1 MEAYQ
6 GVAITD
12 GINRKNHMIP
22 LTAIINSYRDS
33 WNTVIPVNLG
43 HDRTKPIGYTMLTGI
58 YMEPGKA
65 YLTNETAI
73 MDTQEEHQ
81 QLHKMIKAFDYK
93 IFCEDHKEDLDV
105 LIKKLGNRLSGTFS
119 VAPVGQAVAIKDKC
133 VVEFIAKIVNGNV
146 IYSNKFDKKTRVFP
160 KARMT
165 KRIVDITK
173 FTGGMTKVDRHY
185 PRVREDLER
194 YLIQGLFDSDG
205 CITWG
210 RRKDKNRIWQKV
222 SFTSQLKIL
231 EGVQQYLLKKLNI
244 STIVR
249 PKSNEKCYVLEF
261 ANCSDVIKFCE
272 HIYPNED
279 FIILNRKYL
288 KYKALR
294 LELEEN
300 GEGAA

>member
-1 MEAYQ
+1 MDKNFLEDCLEKGMSTRDIEKICDKSRSTILYWINKYNLANKSRHMKKENYRFEKIDSREKAYTL
-6 GVAITD
+6 GFILADAAITE
-12 GINRKNHMIP
+12 
-22 LTAIINSYRDS
+22 T
-33 WNTVIPVNLG
+33 NTEV
-43 HDRTKPIGYTMLTGI
+43 
-58 YMEPGKA
+58 
-65 YLTNETAI
+65 
-73 MDTQEEHQ
+73 
-81 QLHKMIKAFDYK
+81 
-93 IFCEDHKEDLDV
+93 
-105 LIKKLGNRLSGTFS
+105 S
-119 VAPVGQAVAIKDKC
+119 VAIKDKC
-133 VVEFIAKIVNGNV
+133 VVEFISKIVDGSV
-146 IYSNKFDKKTRVFP
+146 ICSNNFNKKTRVFP

-173 FTGGMTKVDRHY
+173 FTGGMAKIDRHY
-185 PRVREDLER
+185 PRIREDLER

-210 RRKDKNRIWQKV
+210 RRKDKNRIWQKI

-249 PKSNEKCYVLEF
+249 PKSNEKCYILEF
-261 ANCSDVIKFCE
+261 ANQYDVLKFCE

-300 GEGAA
+300 GEGAE

>member
-1 MEAYQ
+1 MDKKFLEDCLEKGMSTRDIEKICNKSRSTISYWLKKYELTDKSKYAKKENYRFDKIDSKEKAYAL
-6 GVAITD
+6 GFILADAAITE
-12 GINRKNHMIP
+12 
-22 LTAIINSYRDS
+22 T
-33 WNTVIPVNLG
+33 NTEV
-43 HDRTKPIGYTMLTGI
+43 
-58 YMEPGKA
+58 
-65 YLTNETAI
+65 
-73 MDTQEEHQ
+73 
-81 QLHKMIKAFDYK
+81 
-93 IFCEDHKEDLDV
+93 
-105 LIKKLGNRLSGTFS
+105 
-119 VAPVGQAVAIKDKC
+119 AVAIKDKC